1 MNGMLAGFACVNFL
15 ETRILARR
23 LGRLCLPCAS
33 FTPHECY
40 MGEQGMKCMPQKAMA
55 CAWAQHP
62 QKGTV
67 GSLPMPGA
75 AYEGQNLGNLCK
87 FKKNILSAELQARGP
102 AYAVGLGAP

>member
-1 MNGMLAGFACVNFL
+1 MPA
-15 ETRILARR
+15 
-23 LGRLCLPCAS
+23 LCII
-33 FTPHECY
+33 TPHECY